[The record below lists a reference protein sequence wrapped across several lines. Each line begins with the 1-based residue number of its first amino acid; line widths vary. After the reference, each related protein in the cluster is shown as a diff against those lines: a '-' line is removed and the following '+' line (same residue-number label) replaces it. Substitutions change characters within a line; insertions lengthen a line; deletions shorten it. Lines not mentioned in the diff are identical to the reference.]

1 MLQLLV
7 VYFGPFFIFGMQIT
21 PSYRLK
27 AVLIGF
33 ALNYAAY
40 FAEIYR
46 SGIAAIPVGQYEA
59 ARLLGY
65 SKTQTFV
72 HIVMPQVIKRIIPPV
87 ANETITLVKD
97 TSLAFTLA
105 VAEVFTV
112 TKQLVASQSSVVP
125 FIVAGIFVFAA
136 AAFGGFKF
144 KYVLNRMHV
153 AAKCDSLGAL
163 LILVGCMIL
172 GGFSFMTLK
181 LLLVLLILWIT
192 SPVAAHLIVKAE
204 VKTQDED
211 ESDEYEVIGK

>member
-1 MLQLLV
+1 MFEYV
-7 VYFGPFFIFGMQIT
+7 PTEYARIFFIVCLIALAVIALVCLVRAILGPKFTDRIMAVNMIGTKTLLMVCV
-21 PSYRLK
+21 L
-27 AVLIGF
+27 AVLLQESYLVDVAIVY
-33 ALNYAAY
+33 ALLS
-40 FAEIYR
+40 F
-46 SGIAAIPVGQYEA
+46 
-59 ARLLGY
+59 
-65 SKTQTFV
+65 
-72 HIVMPQVIKRIIPPV
+72 
-87 ANETITLVKD
+87 
-97 TSLAFTLA
+97 LA
-105 VAEVFTV
+105 VVV
-112 TKQLVASQSSVVP
+112 LSKLVITRYRVKK
-125 FIVAGIFVFAA
+125 AGIFVFAA
-136 AAFGGFKF
+136 AAFGVFKF

>member
-1 MLQLLV
+1 MFEYV
-7 VYFGPFFIFGMQIT
+7 PTEYARIFFIVCLIALAVIALVCLVRAILGPKFTDRIMAVNMIGTKTLLMVCV
-21 PSYRLK
+21 L
-27 AVLIGF
+27 AVLLQESYLVDVAIVY
-33 ALNYAAY
+33 ALLS
-40 FAEIYR
+40 F
-46 SGIAAIPVGQYEA
+46 
-59 ARLLGY
+59 
-65 SKTQTFV
+65 
-72 HIVMPQVIKRIIPPV
+72 
-87 ANETITLVKD
+87 
-97 TSLAFTLA
+97 LA
-105 VAEVFTV
+105 VVV
-112 TKQLVASQSSVVP
+112 LSKLV
-125 FIVAGIFVFAA
+125 ITRY
-136 AAFGGFKF
+136 

>member
-1 MLQLLV
+1 MIR
-7 VYFGPFFIFGMQIT
+7 FI
-21 PSYRLK
+21 
-27 AVLIGF
+27 
-33 ALNYAAY
+33 
-40 FAEIYR
+40 
-46 SGIAAIPVGQYEA
+46 IAAI
-59 ARLLGY
+59 
-65 SKTQTFV
+65 
-72 HIVMPQVIKRIIPPV
+72 
-87 ANETITLVKD
+87 
-97 TSLAFTLA
+97 
-105 VAEVFTV
+105 
-112 TKQLVASQSSVVP
+112 

-136 AAFGGFKF
+136 AAFGVFKF

-172 GGFSFMTLK
+172 GGFRTLK